1 MNRLRDRL
9 RAAWRRPGVAGG
21 MLALLTALTLGSWA
35 LASPIGAGPDDDF
48 HLVST
53 WCAGPAVDELCA
65 DGSTPQ
71 TREVPR
77 PLLEAPCFAYD
88 PEQSAACQLGT
99 FDWSADS
106 GVTVETVE
114 TTRGNFGGE
123 YPPLFYAV
131 NGFVTGANAEASALT
146 MRALTIAIFLGL
158 AAALHLLLPTRL
170 VPALYGGLLVTMV
183 PLGVFLFGTNNP
195 SAWAVIGVVTSAIA
209 LLGYFETSG
218 RRKVGLAAVFVVGVL
233 MAAGSRADAAIF
245 AGLGIAVIGMLAAA
259 RTKRFLLDAI
269 LPTVMGLVALAFF
282 LAAGQASSGTGGFGG
297 PIRTSGSDGGAVS
310 VAIHEAAEPALGG
323 AGLLFYNVLNVPFI
337 WSGAWG
343 QWGLGWLDTSMPAV
357 VPLAGMAAFVA
368 LGFVALRGAGA
379 RVIATVAVVV
389 AALWAVPIYVLQAGG
404 TMVPDQVQPRYLLPL
419 IVLLGVLLL
428 VRREGIPLV
437 LSRAQ
442 RWVLVAAVAG
452 AHFVALH
459 MNLRRYVTGT
469 DEPGPNLDAGLEWW
483 WEWMPVGPTVIWVVG
498 SLAFAAVAVLVM
510 RALSSVSGTPASGSA
525 R

>member
-1 MNRLRDRL
+1 MNGLRDRL

-48 HLVST
+48 HLIST

-71 TREVPR
+71 TRQVPR

-88 PEQSAACQLGT
+88 PEESAACQLGT
-99 FDWSADS
+99 LDWS
-106 GVTVETVE
+106 GVGPGGAVEIVETS
-114 TTRGNFGGE
+114 RGNFGGE
-123 YPPLFYAV
+123 YPPLYYAV
-131 NGFVTGANAEASALT
+131 NGILSGANAEAAALA
-146 MRALTIAIFLGL
+146 MRAVTIALFLVL
-158 AAALHLLLPTRL
+158 ATALHLLLPARL
-170 VPALYGGLLVTMV
+170 VPALHGGLLVTMV

-195 SAWAVIGVVTSAIA
+195 SAWAVIGVATSAIA

-218 RRKVGLAAVFVVGVL
+218 RRKLGLAAVFVVGVI
-233 MAAGSRADAAIF
+233 MAAGSRADAAVF
-245 AGLGIAVIGMLAAA
+245 AGFGIAVMGMLAAA
-259 RTKRFLLDAI
+259 PTKRFVLDAI
-269 LPTVMGLVALAFF
+269 LPAITGLVALGFF

-297 PIRTSGSDGGAVS
+297 PIRDATGSEGGDVS
-310 VAIHEAAEPALGG
+310 AAIHEAAEPTLGG
-323 AGLLFYNVLNVPFI
+323 VGLLFYNVLNVPFI

-343 QWGLGWLDTSMPAV
+343 EWGLGWLDTSMPAV
-357 VPLAGMAAFVA
+357 VPLAGIAAFVA

-379 RVIATVAVVV
+379 RVIGAVAVVV
-389 AALWAVPIYVLQAGG
+389 AALWAVPVYVLQAGG

-428 VRREGIPLV
+428 VRRENSPLT
-437 LSRAQ
+437 LTRSQ

-469 DEPGPNLDAGLEWW
+469 DEPGPYLDAGLEWW
-483 WEWMPVGPTVIWVVG
+483 WAWMPVGPSVIWLVG
-498 SLAFAAVAVLVM
+498 SLAFVGVAVVAT
-510 RALSSVSGTPASGSA
+510 RAFTLAQPVTV